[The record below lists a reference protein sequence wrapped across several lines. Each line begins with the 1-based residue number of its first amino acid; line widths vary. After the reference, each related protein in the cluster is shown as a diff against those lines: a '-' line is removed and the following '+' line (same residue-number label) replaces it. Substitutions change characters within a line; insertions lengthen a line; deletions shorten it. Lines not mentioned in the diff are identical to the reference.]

1 LSSLWTQLAG
11 GVIMLAGAA
20 TYGFNIFRTWLDAGR
35 VNNVAADHLV
45 QAVVFLAVGIVT
57 GMLVSVNFLFDP
69 PGVPFGHIH
78 LVAYTHLLLVGF
90 FLHTAFG
97 ALSHLLPTLLATQ
110 RIQGIKTRESYLAA
124 LSEIVER
131 WRPVQVGALSV
142 GTMGLAVV
150 AALLWQFPL
159 RSIPAQAAT
168 WISLSLL
175 LLSLALFAAK
185 ISLMLAQRPTE

>member
-1 LSSLWTQLAG
+1 
-11 GVIMLAGAA
+11 
-20 TYGFNIFRTWLDAGR
+20 
-35 VNNVAADHLV
+35 
-45 QAVVFLAVGIVT
+45 
-57 GMLVSVNFLFDP
+57 
-69 PGVPFGHIH
+69 IH

-97 ALSHLLPTLLATQ
+97 ALSHLLPTVLATQ
-110 RIQGIKTRESYLAA
+110 RAQSNKQRESYQAILID
-124 LSEIVER
+124 IVER

-175 LLSLALFAAK
+175 LLSFALFAGK
-185 ISLMLAQRPTE
+185 VGLLLAQRPNE